1 VGVEWYDKEVSLV
14 LGQAGSR
21 NKRVDLLVKIWLLSG
36 EPLWVLLHWGRV

>member
-1 VGVEWYDKEVSLV
+1 V